1 MRKKFADIL
10 LNEMKKNE
18 NIVVLIGD
26 VGFGVF
32 DKLKSEFPERV
43 INPGSSEQ
51 LIVGMAVGLSLE
63 GKIPIIYSI
72 TPFILY
78 RPFEFIRNYVNHEK
92 IHVKI
97 VGSGRDKDYG
107 AAGFTHYAN
116 DDIEI
121 MQNFENIVL
130 LKPENIDE
138 EIIKDFIYSEKPSYL
153 NLTR

>member
-1 MRKKFADIL
+1 MKRHLKNYEKKFADIL

-63 GKIPIIYSI
+63 GKIP
-72 TPFILY
+72 
-78 RPFEFIRNYVNHEK
+78 
-92 IHVKI
+92 
-97 VGSGRDKDYG
+97 
-107 AAGFTHYAN
+107 
-116 DDIEI
+116 
-121 MQNFENIVL
+121 
-130 LKPENIDE
+130 
-138 EIIKDFIYSEKPSYL
+138 
-153 NLTR
+153 